1 MDKRRKTNNSYF
13 DTIIVT
19 LNDELV
25 KLFLNKKLSF
35 FKMQRILLKSISS
48 KDFTKYFNK
57 YPKKI
62 NDIFIMAD
70 KVKNYLKKNEK
81 NIF

>member
-1 MDKRRKTNNSYF
+1 
-13 DTIIVT
+13 
-19 LNDELV
+19 
-25 KLFLNKKLSF
+25 
-35 FKMQRILLKSISS
+35 MQRILLKSISS